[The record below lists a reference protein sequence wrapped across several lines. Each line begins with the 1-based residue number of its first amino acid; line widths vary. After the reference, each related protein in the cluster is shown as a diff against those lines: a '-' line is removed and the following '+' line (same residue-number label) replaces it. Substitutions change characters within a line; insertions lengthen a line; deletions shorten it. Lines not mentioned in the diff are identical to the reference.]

1 MEDRNVQFPN
11 RYRLTK
17 VPGTDDIYEVI
28 PAPGEISK
36 EGSLVN
42 KSLLFSDIAAGM
54 FNLYEPDATPNKA
67 FEFLGKFNQHW
78 WKRKSLNEQ
87 YGISISDEIHV
98 SYREGYQE
106 HFITVMEKGDDSYS
120 LSVQY
125 SDGVELSGN
134 KVVLKQP
141 ISTKKVSI
149 NNIETSAAFLRG
161 KYFKPAAYEGYSD
174 YPYEDRV
181 TYVMPDASFSS
192 TQGSGGGAYYI
203 FASNVKEVSSELV
216 ESGAIDYV
224 QSNDRSAYPD
234 SGEQDGYE
242 YEYLGVPFEN
252 LPGAPKIE
260 TGLYTGNGRYG
271 KSNPNSLTFGFEPNI
286 LIVTGVGGSATKY
299 QDIGFFI
306 RNAERSF
313 GTGAGQLSIYYNGGL
328 DKSANVV
335 TWNGK
340 TVSWYSPSASN
351 QASIQLNNR
360 SIYNYVAFG

>member
-1 MEDRNVQFPN
+1 MEDRDVQFPN

-17 VPGTDDIYEVI
+17 VDGTDDIYDFEPV
-28 PAPGEISK
+28 PGEVT
-36 EGSLVN
+36 EDGSLVN

-54 FNLYEPDATPNKA
+54 FGLFGNDATPNKA
-67 FEFLGKFNQHW
+67 FEWLGKFNQHW
-78 WKRKSLNEQ
+78 WKRTAKGIYIEEEGAPVTTIFNVKYNTDKHTIRYSEYVNVNKDTGKVTL
-87 YGISISDEIHV
+87 GDPIKTISIGVYGGSDGIVDPELEKIKGK
-98 SYREGYQE
+98 Y
-106 HFITVMEKGDDSYS
+106 FIP
-120 LSVQY
+120 Y
-125 SDGVELSGN
+125 SDGAEVDYIAYLGSDA
-134 KVVLKQP
+134 Q
-141 ISTKKVSI
+141 ISFKYDAG
-149 NNIETSAAFLRG
+149 EFYEAFLEVTSGTCYRVISKIVSG
-161 KYFKPAAYEGYSD
+161 ESFYVYS
-174 YPYEDRV
+174 
-181 TYVMPDASFSS
+181 A
-192 TQGSGGGAYYI
+192 
-203 FASNVKEVSSELV
+203 
-216 ESGAIDYV
+216 
-224 QSNDRSAYPD
+224 DRSTYPD

-242 YEYLGVPFEN
+242 YEYLGIPFEN

-328 DKSANVV
+328 DSSANVV

-360 SIYNYVAFG
+360 STYNYVAFG